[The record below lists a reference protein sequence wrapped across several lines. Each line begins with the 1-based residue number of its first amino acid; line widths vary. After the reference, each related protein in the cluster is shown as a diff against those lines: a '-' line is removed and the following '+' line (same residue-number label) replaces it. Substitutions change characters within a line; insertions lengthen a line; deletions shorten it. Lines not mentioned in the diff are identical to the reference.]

1 MDPSR
6 DRLETRELV
15 YFLTVAEELHFGRAA
30 ERLGIAQPPL
40 SRAIARLERRL
51 GVPLF
56 ARTSRSVALTA
67 AGQTLLVGARATL
80 EALDQAVRRTQQTG
94 ASRMRLAA
102 TPGAGT
108 VPLRALIT
116 AYGRTKDPAPV
127 EVAFTRDPTAAVRAG
142 QADLALACA
151 TEDLSGLETLDIATE
166 RPVALL
172 PAQHPL
178 AGSRSL
184 SLSRLRAEATF
195 AEQCPA
201 LSLDEIIDS
210 IALDRLIVIAGES
223 AAARTG
229 PAVTGVPV
237 TGLAPSTLVLA
248 WAGDVLPVTSA
259 FLAAARGYV
268 TRTGAHALASVAA
281 S

>member
-1 MDPSR
+1 
-6 DRLETRELV
+6 V
-15 YFLTVAEELHFGRAA
+15 
-30 ERLGIAQPPL
+30 
-40 SRAIARLERRL
+40 
-51 GVPLF
+51 
-56 ARTSRSVALTA
+56 
-67 AGQTLLVGARATL
+67 
-80 EALDQAVRRTQQTG
+80 
-94 ASRMRLAA
+94 
-102 TPGAGT
+102 
-108 VPLRALIT
+108 
-116 AYGRTKDPAPV
+116 
-127 EVAFTRDPTAAVRAG
+127 VAFTRDPTAAVRAG